1 MDQIFQNFILHLP
14 SSRSRQDIRDLLEQ
28 TIQDYGL
35 NHFAYVSF
43 PSGAEADAP
52 LVLTTY
58 PDSWVER
65 YGENRYDRIDP
76 VIARAV
82 GTMLPFAW
90 TIESFKD
97 PLTRKQKA
105 FLEEAAEAG
114 IRRGLTIPIHDRQGK
129 ASSLTL
135 TEFGI
140 EPDFQRCIDRH
151 QHALHLIALH
161 LHAKLRQDDHPEP
174 RTRPSLTPREIDC
187 LQWAAKGKSAS
198 DIADIMR
205 ISRRTVVFHTENAKQ
220 KFGVATLS
228 QAIARGLMHDIII
241 FA

>member
-1 MDQIFQNFILHLP
+1 MSICPRTYI
-14 SSRSRQDIRDLLEQ
+14 
-28 TIQDYGL
+28 GL
-35 NHFAYVSF
+35 K
-43 PSGAEADAP
+43 
-52 LVLTTY
+52 L
-58 PDSWVER
+58 
-65 YGENRYDRIDP
+65 
-76 VIARAV
+76 IARSAENQAAA
-82 GTMLPFAW
+82 T
-90 TIESFKD
+90 
-97 PLTRKQKA
+97 TR
-105 FLEEAAEAG
+105 
-114 IRRGLTIPIHDRQGK
+114 
-129 ASSLTL
+129 
-135 TEFGI
+135 I
-140 EPDFQRCIDRH
+140 EPNFQRCIDRH

>member
-14 SSRSRQDIRDLLEQ
+14 SSCSRHAIGNLLEQ
-28 TIQDYGL
+28 TIQGYGL

-43 PSGAEADAP
+43 PSGGEADVP
-52 LVLTTY
+52 SVLTTY
-58 PDSWVER
+58 PAAWIER
-65 YGENRYDRIDP
+65 YSENRYDRIDP

-90 TIESFKD
+90 TLESLKD
-97 PLTRKQKA
+97 PQTRKQKA
-105 FLEEAAEAG
+105 FLEEAADAG

-129 ASSLTL
+129 SSSLTL
-135 TEFGI
+135 AEFGI
-140 EPDFQRCIDRH
+140 EPEFQQRIDRH
-151 QHALHLIALH
+151 QHSLHLIALH

-174 RTRPSLTPREIDC
+174 QARPSLTPREIDC

-198 DIADIMR
+198 DIAEIMR

-220 KFGVATLS
+220 KFGVATLP

-241 FA
+241 YA